1 MLLNKAS
8 QSVQTM
14 NINIS
19 DSVAEKCCNKIQVY
33 YEIKNEA
40 YSIRYNIY
48 GIYTKMTEG
57 VNNQSSYQSDFF
69 DGIYGIWLGD
79 CNKWYISEITFKG
92 QCFGFARAKPN
103 STEECI
109 ENVGWNWDYADS
121 GEFKEAKEGLGVKC
135 IDN

>member
-19 DSVAEKCCNKIQVY
+19 DSVAERCCNKIQVY
-33 YEIKNEA
+33 YKRKNDA
-40 YSIRYNIY
+40 YSMHFEKY

-79 CNKWYISEITFKG
+79 CNVWFIGSITKKGKWIGY
-92 QCFGFARAKPN
+92 ARAGIGIMQIMSGKKPKKVL
-103 STEECI
+103 E
-109 ENVGWNWDYADS
+109 
-121 GEFKEAKEGLGVKC
+121 
-135 IDN
+135 

>member
-1 MLLNKAS
+1 MLLNNAS

-40 YSIRYNIY
+40 YSKHYNIY

-69 DGIYGIWLGD
+69 DGIYGIWLDD
-79 CNKWYISEITFKG
+79 CNKWVIAEITYKG
-92 QCFGFARAKPN
+92 QCRGYAGAKPN

-109 ENVGWNWDYADS
+109 ENVGWNWDYVDS
-121 GEFKEAKEGLGVKC
+121 GEYKEAKEGLGVKC
-135 IDN
+135 IEN

>member
-19 DSVAEKCCNKIQVY
+19 DSVAEKCCNKIEVY

-40 YSIRYNIY
+40 YTYQFQRY
-48 GIYTKMTEG
+48 GIYTKMSEG

-69 DGIYGIWLGD
+69 DGIYGIWLSD
-79 CNKWYISEITFKG
+79 CNKWFISDIANKG
-92 QCFGFARAKPN
+92 QCNGYAGAKPN

-109 ENVGWNWDYADS
+109 ENVGWNWDYSDS
-121 GEFKEAKEGLGVKC
+121 G
-135 IDN
+135 